1 MTSPGDT
8 LLSQVNDPSDL
19 RGLSGA
25 EVTRLASEARS
36 HLSDTSAEPGGGTVE
51 LTLAVHRIFTA
62 PKDVLLF
69 DPRHA
74 AAARGI
80 LTGAAE
86 QPDWPSGVPRQV
98 SEHAHAAAPL
108 CYADGLAK
116 AFAVRGTIRRR
127 RVVAVIGDDALTSGL
142 SWEALNA
149 IGSAPTRP
157 VVIVL
162 NDDGNAYT
170 SAPGGIARHLAE
182 LKRAA
187 AGLAASQ
194 IPAQRQGKP
203 LRTNVFT
210 DLGIVY
216 IGPIDGHNMSA
227 LERALRRAT
236 TVGRPVLVHC
246 ITRQPQPRPEAAV
259 PPRSTKRRRTRARR
273 TWSSVFDAEL
283 AAIGAA
289 RDDVVCVTA
298 GGSVGEFAARYPE
311 RVFDVGGAE
320 PHAITSA
327 AGLALGGTRPIVRFR
342 SDALPRAFD
351 RLLADVARHRLPVT
365 VVLDHAGVTGH
376 GDDGVWDPAVL
387 AAIPGLR
394 LGAPR
399 DTVRLREMLR
409 TAIERDTGP
418 TVLRHPP
425 GPAPLDVPAARHPG
439 PCDVLRE
446 AGEPD
451 VVLLAVGALAQA
463 CLAAAESLALRDV
476 AASVLDPLWTVP
488 ADPALIKLLTGHRMV
503 VVVEEAAAIGGLGA
517 RLAQALAAAGSG
529 TRVVT
534 HALPPRFL
542 PHASRDHLLRA
553 CSLDAAGIAQVVGTL
568 LGKPPLRRE

>member
-1 MTSPGDT
+1 MTSSGDT
-8 LLSQVNDPSDL
+8 LLSRVNEPSDL
-19 RGLSGA
+19 RGLSET
-25 EVTRLASEARS
+25 EVARLASEAKE
-36 HLSDTSAEPGGGTVE
+36 HLDTRTEALSGGTVE

-69 DPRHA
+69 DTHHT

-80 LTGAAE
+80 LTSRAE
-86 QPDWPSGVPRQV
+86 EPAHAPPQFSD
-98 SEHAHAAAPL
+98 HAHAATPL
-108 CYADGLAK
+108 SYADGMAK
-116 AFAVRGTIRRR
+116 AFAVRGTTRKR

-142 SWEALNA
+142 SWEALNN
-149 IGSAPTRP
+149 IGAAPTRP
-157 VVIVL
+157 VVVVL
-162 NDDGNAYT
+162 NDGGKPYA
-170 SAPGGIARHLAE
+170 SVQGGIARHLTE

-194 IPAQRQGKP
+194 IPVQRRGKP

-210 DLGIVY
+210 DLGFVY
-216 IGPIDGHNMSA
+216 IGPVDGHNMNA
-227 LERALRRAT
+227 LERALRRAA

-246 ITRQPQPRPEAAV
+246 VTKQQTESVAV
-259 PPRSTKRRRTRARR
+259 PPETTKRRRSRARR
-273 TWSSVFDAEL
+273 TWTSVFETEL
-283 AAIGAA
+283 AAIGAD

-298 GGSVGEFAARYPE
+298 GTGVGEFATRFPD
-311 RVFDVGGAE
+311 RVFDVGNAE

-327 AGLALGGTRPIVRFR
+327 AGLALGGARPVVRLR
-342 SDALPRAFD
+342 ADALPRAFD

-365 VVLDHAGVTGH
+365 VGLDHAGVNGQ
-376 GDDGVWDPAVL
+376 GDHGVWDPAVL
-387 AAIPGLR
+387 AAIPGLW

-409 TAIERDTGP
+409 QAIERDTGP

-425 GPAPLDVPAARHPG
+425 GPAPLDVPAARRVG

-446 AGEPD
+446 AADPD
-451 VVLLAVGALAQA
+451 VVLLAPGALAQP
-463 CLAAAESLALRDV
+463 CLAAAESLALREV
-476 AASVLDPLWTVP
+476 SATVLDPRWSVP
-488 ADPALIKLLTGHRMV
+488 ADSALIKLLAPHRMV
-503 VVVEEAAAIGGLGA
+503 VVVEEATATGGLGA

-542 PHASRDHLLRA
+542 PRASRDQLLRA
-553 CSLDAAGIAQVVGTL
+553 CSLDASGIAQVVGTL
-568 LGKPPLRRE
+568 LGKPSLRQG

>member
-1 MTSPGDT
+1 MTSQGDT
-8 LLSQVNDPSDL
+8 LLSQVNEPSDL
-19 RGLSGA
+19 RGLSDA

-36 HLSDTSAEPGGGTVE
+36 HLIDTRAEPGGGTVE

-69 DPRHA
+69 DMRHA

-80 LTGAAE
+80 LTGTAE
-86 QPDWPSGVPRQV
+86 QPERPAGAPQQV
-98 SEHAHAAAPL
+98 SEHGHAAAPL

-116 AFAVRGTIRRR
+116 AFAVRGTTRRR
-127 RVVAVIGDDALTSGL
+127 RVVAVIGGDALTSGL

-170 SAPGGIARHLAE
+170 SVPGGIARHLAE

-216 IGPIDGHNMSA
+216 IGPIDGHSMSA
-227 LERALRRAT
+227 LERALRRAA

-246 ITRQPQPRPEAAV
+246 VTHQPQSAAAAV
-259 PPRSTKRRRTRARR
+259 PPHTTRRRRTRARR
-273 TWSSVFDAEL
+273 TWTSVFDAEL
-283 AAIGAA
+283 AAIGAG

-298 GGSVGEFAARYPE
+298 GHGVGEFASRYPE
-311 RVFDVGGAE
+311 RVFDVGSAE

-327 AGLALGGTRPIVRFR
+327 AGLALGGTRPIVRMR
-342 SDALPRAFD
+342 ADALPRAFD

-365 VVLDHAGVTGH
+365 VVLDHAGVTGN

-409 TAIERDTGP
+409 QSIDRGAGP

-425 GPAPLDVPAARHPG
+425 GPAPLDVPAARRAG

-451 VVLLAVGALAQA
+451 VVLLTVGALAQA

-476 AASVLDPLWTVP
+476 AATVLDPLWTVP

-503 VVVEEAAAIGGLGA
+503 VVVEEATAIGGLGA

-553 CSLDAAGIAQVVGTL
+553 CSLDAAGIAQVVATL
-568 LGKPPLRRE
+568 LGKPSLRRE